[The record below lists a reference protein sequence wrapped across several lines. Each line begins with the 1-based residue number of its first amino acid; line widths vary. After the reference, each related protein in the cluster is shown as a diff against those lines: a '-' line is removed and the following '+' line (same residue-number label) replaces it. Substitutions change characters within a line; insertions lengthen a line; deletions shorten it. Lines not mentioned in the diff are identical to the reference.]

1 MFCKYTHLKFSL
13 LIIILAVN
21 TNVKKPND
29 EATLKKSVFNSG
41 HARVRTSDGDTV
53 VAEKKNPELLE
64 PHTFAPQDLLA
75 LLRNLENEICICEI
89 SLKDENDKQ
98 NKYKVSFEGDFKS
111 SV

>member
-1 MFCKYTHLKFSL
+1 MNSNGKRQSVEP
-13 LIIILAVN
+13 IQAQ
-21 TNVKKPND
+21 KKT
-29 EATLKKSVFNSG
+29 AFNSG

-89 SLKDENDKQ
+89 TLKDEIDKQ
-98 NKYKVSFEGDFKS
+98 NKYRVRFFLFI
-111 SV
+111 